1 MGFSVSVNKD
11 IERWEKAGLIDHGT
25 AQKLLIEL
33 ETRPGRFG
41 LGAVLAIL
49 GSILLGAAL
58 LTFIAANWEAFPRL
72 VRVALIFVGVIG
84 GYLLGAWREGSDD
97 KISSGALYIFAATA
111 FGGGIAL
118 IGQMYH
124 LSGDGATAALVWS
137 VATLVAALLLLS
149 GNLAAM
155 AGLIGLFYLTLTFSE
170 VSWHST
176 YYVWIVPVLS
186 LAVAIAARL
195 THTRLGLHSATWLIL
210 AMFVVMR
217 LDHDLEQLDYAF
229 ALGGAALFIL
239 FALFEDAVESVT
251 DFARALQFYA
261 LAVSLVGFAAIQ
273 IEGYDNNG
281 LMIIIGVLII
291 ALTIAALALK
301 GRVHRPVRNLAY
313 LAFALEV
320 LYLANVTI
328 GSIIGQSAF
337 FFLIGIFVILLAFL
351 VVRIEKKFKLALAG
365 DAR

>member
-11 IERWEKAGLIDHGT
+11 IERWEKAGLIDQGT
-25 AQKLLIEL
+25 AQKLLHEL

-41 LGAVLAIL
+41 LGAVLAIF

-72 VRVALIFVGVIG
+72 ARVALILACVLA
-84 GYLLGAWREGSDD
+84 GYVAGAWRQGKGDS
-97 KISSGALYIFAATA
+97 IFSAGLYIFAATA

-124 LSGDGATAALVWS
+124 LSGDAATAAFVWCA
-137 VATLVAALLLLS
+137 ATLVAAVLLLS

-155 AGLIGLFYLTLTFSE
+155 AGLIGLFYLTMTTSE
-170 VSWHST
+170 ASWHSVH
-176 YYVWIVPVLS
+176 YVWIVPMLS
-186 LAVAIAARL
+186 LGVAFVARL
-195 THTRLGLHSATWLIL
+195 THTRLGLHSAMWLFL
-210 AMFVVMR
+210 GMLVVLR
-217 LDHDLEQLDYAF
+217 VDHDVEGLDYVF
-229 ALGGAALFIL
+229 ALAGAALFV
-239 FALFEDAVESVT
+239 FCAMFESAVEKVAH
-251 DFARALQFYA
+251 FARALQFYA
-261 LAVSLVGFAAIQ
+261 LAVSLAGFAAIQ

-301 GRVHRPVRNLAY
+301 GRDHRPVRNLAY
-313 LAFALEV
+313 LAFAIEV
-320 LYLANVTI
+320 LYLANVTV

-337 FFLIGIFVILLAFL
+337 FFLIGLFVIALAFL
-351 VVRIEKKFKLALAG
+351 VVRVEKRFKLAQAG
-365 DAR
+365 EVT

>member
-1 MGFSVSVNKD
+1 
-11 IERWEKAGLIDHGT
+11 
-25 AQKLLIEL
+25 
-33 ETRPGRFG
+33 
-41 LGAVLAIL
+41 
-49 GSILLGAAL
+49 
-58 LTFIAANWEAFPRL
+58 
-72 VRVALIFVGVIG
+72 
-84 GYLLGAWREGSDD
+84 
-97 KISSGALYIFAATA
+97 
-111 FGGGIAL
+111 
-118 IGQMYH
+118 
-124 LSGDGATAALVWS
+124 

-176 YYVWIVPVLS
+176 YFVWIVPVLS

-210 AMFVVMR
+210 AMFVVIR

-251 DFARALQFYA
+251 DFSRALQFYA

-351 VVRIEKKFKLALAG
+351 VVRIEKRFKLAQAG
-365 DAR
+365 DEK